1 MTLRTTQT
9 NLFPYTTL
17 FRSRQNNKRRT
28 GIWHSEGSRGALH
41 GTHARRLVVVRYLSR
56 HLSLPQDGG
65 LHSRAAK
72 CRRAFHTRWTVG
84 RDEHRLVRH
93 PWQWAGA
100 YSAGSKSWTSR
111 VRTRLRTRF
120 AIAKCVCRVAATQ
133 PRRQGG
139 VVDWHEPRH
148 RALPT
153 RPFRSDAL
161 SDSHSQQASA

>member
-41 GTHARRLVVVRYLSR
+41 GTHARRLVVVRHLSR

-72 CRRAFHTRWTVG
+72 CRRAFQDR
-84 RDEHRLVRH
+84 
-93 PWQWAGA
+93 
-100 YSAGSKSWTSR
+100 KS
-111 VRTRLRTRF
+111 TRLNSS
-120 AIAKCVCRVAATQ
+120 
-133 PRRQGG
+133 
-139 VVDWHEPRH
+139 H
-148 RALPT
+148 RCISYAVFYLKKKK
-153 RPFRSDAL
+153 
-161 SDSHSQQASA
+161 